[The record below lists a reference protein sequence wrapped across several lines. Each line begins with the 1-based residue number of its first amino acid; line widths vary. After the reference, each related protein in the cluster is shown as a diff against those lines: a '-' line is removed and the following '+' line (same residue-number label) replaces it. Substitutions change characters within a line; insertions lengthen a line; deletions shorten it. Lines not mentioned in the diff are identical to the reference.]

1 KPINIIWSK
10 YLYDSYELAVK
21 YKKPLVVY
29 FYEDD
34 CYYCQMLN
42 REVLSSPQI
51 NSLWDKAIFV
61 AVNLLKDEDKKGNVA
76 QLKADLGFNR
86 FPALVVLDAGPDWLS
101 ERGRIV
107 GYFDTNT

>member
-1 KPINIIWSK
+1 MMIKRIVLSILVAAVALCPVSIKAQSTLNYPREIKPINIIWSK

-42 REVLSSPQI
+42 REVLSSPG
-51 NSLWDKAIFV
+51 V
-61 AVNLLKDEDKKGNVA
+61 APPGESSH
-76 QLKADLGFNR
+76 
-86 FPALVVLDAGPDWLS
+86 P
-101 ERGRIV
+101 RGC
-107 GYFDTNT
+107 NPWA